1 MTLSTN
7 ERFYI
12 MPNWVYNDLGIT
24 GNKED
29 IAKLKNQ
36 MNQPFTRIH
45 DQWDADTNTYS
56 QKEVLFSNPVFAF
69 WNIIKPTNMKAYN
82 AVSNGTSMDNPD
94 NWYSWNN
101 RNWGTK
107 WDVAV
112 ADNEKYP
119 ETELY
124 DEGDESLSYRFNT
137 AWGCPESAI
146 ANLSSQFPSLDFN
159 LSFEEETGWGGEIN
173 FKDGESELIS
183 EYGWKCRECDNEEDG
198 TPWCDECEFDVCP
211 SCGYNE
217 SSEACDEHKEKVN
230 A

>member
-1 MTLSTN
+1 
-7 ERFYI
+7 
-12 MPNWVYNDLGIT
+12 MPNWVHNGLSID

-29 IAKLKNQ
+29 IAKLKAQ
-36 MNQPFTRIH
+36 MNQPFTRTH
-45 DQWDADTNTYS
+45 ENWDSSINDYSVKDTVY
-56 QKEVLFSNPVFAF
+56 SNPVFAF

-112 ADNEKYP
+112 ADEAKYP

-124 DEGDESLSYRFNT
+124 DEGDTSLSYCFNT
-137 AWGCPESAI
+137 AWGIPNEALI
-146 ANLSSQFPSLDFN
+146 TLSSQYPDLVFTLD
-159 LSFEEETGWGGEIN
+159 FEEETGWGGEGKYIN
-173 FKDGESELIS
+173 GVCEIIS
-183 EYGWKCRECDNEEDG
+183 EFNWQCFECDYQEVNDPEVNWCED
-198 TPWCDECEFDVCP
+198 CDDFVCP
-211 SCGYNE
+211 SCGNAGGVVE
-217 SSEACDEHKEKVN
+217 FCDKHKKEVN